1 MQDIVKGEGADRDG
15 LAGVYP
21 ARRHLPH
28 RSPGDVSVLPYQEH
42 RVRFFTRQLPCM
54 TTDH

>member
-1 MQDIVKGEGADRDG
+1 MQDIVKGEGADLDG

-42 RVRFFTRQLPCM
+42 RVRFFTRQLP
-54 TTDH
+54 